1 MRSRPKSGL
10 RRMNGTLPNRL
21 GRRNTRRH
29 RYMRVKI
36 IARPPVSKAGSLKF
50 GRENLF
56 TQFLDDPA
64 MNIPHDIFAV
74 MFDQPMALTGI
85 FFEFSAQPRTHFV
98 GGGGRRD
105 VIIAAP

>member
-1 MRSRPKSGL
+1 MRSKPKSAFG
-10 RRMNGTLPNRL
+10 RINGTLPNRL

-36 IARPPVSKAGSLKF
+36 VGRPSVSKAVSRKF

-56 TQFLDDPA
+56 TSFLDEPA
-64 MNIPHDIFAV
+64 MNIPHDIFSV
-74 MFDQPMALTGI
+74 MFDQPMALPGI

-98 GGGGRRD
+98 GSGDRRD
-105 VIIAAP
+105 VIIASR